1 MSNRVLSPLALG
13 RALREARRS
22 KGLTQ
27 VQVAELAGVGQ
38 PTVSNVER
46 GMISVSLDTLIRILA
61 ALGLE
66 LALQERA
73 STTSGA
79 PWLEDT

>member
-1 MSNRVLSPLALG
+1 MPVLVPSPLALG
-13 RALREARRS
+13 RALRDARRR

-27 VQVAELAGVGQ
+27 KQVAELAAVGQ

-46 GMISVSLDTLIRILA
+46 GVISVSLDTLVRILA

-66 LALQERA
+66 LALEERRSAPGA
-73 STTSGA
+73 S
-79 PWLEDT
+79 PWSEES